1 MLRTLSLLAPL
12 SLVFLTGAF
21 ALPPEDISQFPL
33 FTSGKE
39 NYHTFRIPSLLVTPK
54 GNLLAICEGRKNNS
68 ADHGDID
75 LVMKRSTDGGLTWS
89 KLSVLIA
96 GGGKTMGNPCPV
108 ADKKT
113 GAILLPFC
121 LDNKIVFVMKSS
133 DDGLTWSKPADITR
147 QVMKAGW
154 SWYATGPGVGIQ
166 TRSGRL
172 VIPCD
177 SKSGGGKVRE
187 SHLIYSDNGGESWQ
201 IGGLAAPLC
210 NECQVAELSNGY
222 LHLNIR
228 SYRGNNR
235 RLVAISKDTGET
247 FADPVEDS
255 SLIEPVCQASLIHH
269 EGIKGGLLF
278 ANPASLKREKMTVR
292 RSRDDGKTWT
302 GALVLYPGPSA
313 YSSLAALPNG
323 TIYCL
328 YEQGLKGAYETLTL
342 ARFHTRLLTQE

>member
-177 SKSGGGKVRE
+177 SKSGGGKSARVASDLFRQRRRE
-187 SHLIYSDNGGESWQ
+187 LADRRVGRSTVQRMPGGRTFQRLPPSQ
-201 IGGLAAPLC
+201 HP
-210 NECQVAELSNGY
+210 QLS
-222 LHLNIR
+222 
-228 SYRGNNR
+228 
-235 RLVAISKDTGET
+235 
-247 FADPVEDS
+247 
-255 SLIEPVCQASLIHH
+255 
-269 EGIKGGLLF
+269 
-278 ANPASLKREKMTVR
+278 RE
-292 RSRDDGKTWT
+292 
-302 GALVLYPGPSA
+302 
-313 YSSLAALPNG
+313 
-323 TIYCL
+323 
-328 YEQGLKGAYETLTL
+328 
-342 ARFHTRLLTQE
+342 